1 MTALDQ
7 AFIKAFSQQGTSP
20 VAIVPRPAAPMS
32 KNSPSPLGV
41 DRGGENMLREE
52 GQAAVDNA
60 PAIAPAMFDRLDG
73 ILTALEKMPNLQA
86 EPPNLESEIVVE
98 EEEHG
103 VGGFSSIEVG
113 LGQWAVGG
121 AEWAIGNEAVC
132 PVPKSMVPGPEPQPS
147 IPEPQ
152 TSVPEPRI
160 PNPESRTPNPEPQTP
175 NPKPQTLTP
184 EPEPFRP
191 AWQVDRF
198 TWPRVC
204 RRLTSR
210 AAGEW
215 DRLTDAMLA
224 ANAKG
229 RKVLAITGCRRGEG
243 ATTLLL
249 CAARRLA
256 ERGVKTALVDADLS
270 RPRLAKRLGVQP
282 QLGWNEISNEEANN
296 LNQAVVETTDG
307 NLALL
312 AIRETAEK
320 NDNAADDWSQWTA
333 CIKQL
338 RNNYEMVL
346 VDLGPL
352 ENSIPAD
359 YAPPWATEG
368 NIDALLL
375 VHNRRVTSKEDL
387 NEMQRRLTET
397 DINVAG
403 MIENFVAM

>member
-20 VAIVPRPAAPMS
+20 VATVPRPAAPMS

-41 DRGGENMLREE
+41 DRGEKNMPGEE

-60 PAIAPAMFDRLDG
+60 PAVAPAMFSRFDG
-73 ILTALEKMPNLQA
+73 ILAALEKMPNLQA
-86 EPPNLESEIVVE
+86 EPSNLESGIVVE
-98 EEEHG
+98 EEEQG
-103 VGGFSSIEVG
+103 VGGFPSIELG
-113 LGQWAVGG
+113 SGQWAVGG
-121 AEWAIGNEAVC
+121 AEWAVGDETVC
-132 PVPKSMVPGPEPQPS
+132 PVPKSMVPGYEPQPS
-147 IPEPQ
+147 ISEPQ
-152 TSVPEPRI
+152 TPSHEPRATS
-160 PNPESRTPNPEPQTP
+160 PKPRTPNPEPQT
-175 NPKPQTLTP
+175 
-184 EPEPFRP
+184 FRP

-204 RRLTSR
+204 RRLISR
-210 AAGEW
+210 AADEW
-215 DRLTDAMLA
+215 DRLADALLA
-224 ANAKG
+224 ANAQG
-229 RKVLAITGCRRGEG
+229 RKVLAIAGCRQGEG

-249 CAARRLA
+249 CAARRMA
-256 ERGVKTALVDADLS
+256 ERGVKTALVDADLR

-282 QLGWNEISNEEANN
+282 QFGWNEISNEEAIN

-312 AIRETAEK
+312 AVRETVEE
-320 NDNAADDWSQWTA
+320 NDNAAGDWSQWTA
-333 CIKQL
+333 CIEQL
-338 RNNYEMVL
+338 RNHYEMVL

-375 VHNRRVTSKEDL
+375 VHNRRVTSKENL
-387 NEMQRRLTET
+387 NEMQRRLTEA

-403 MIENFVAM
+403 MIENFVAT

>member
-7 AFIKAFSQQGTSP
+7 AFIKAFSQQGTSS
-20 VAIVPRPAAPMS
+20 VATVPRPAAPMS

-41 DRGGENMLREE
+41 DRGEENMPGEE
-52 GQAAVDNA
+52 GQ
-60 PAIAPAMFDRLDG
+60 IAPAMFDRLDG

-86 EPPNLESEIVVE
+86 EPLNLESGTVVE

-103 VGGFSSIEVG
+103 VDGFPSIEVG

-121 AEWAIGNEAVC
+121 VEWAIGDEAVC
-132 PVPKSMVPGPEPQPS
+132 PVSKSMVPGPEPQPS

-160 PNPESRTPNPEPQTP
+160 PNLEYRPPSLEPRAPN
-175 NPKPQTLTP
+175 
-184 EPEPFRP
+184 PEPFRP

-215 DRLTDAMLA
+215 DRLTDALLA

-229 RKVLAITGCRRGEG
+229 RKVLAITGCRQGEG

-249 CAARRLA
+249 CAAHRLA
-256 ERGVKTALVDADLS
+256 ERGIKTALVDADFS

-320 NDNAADDWSQWTA
+320 NDNAAGDWSQWTA
-333 CIKQL
+333 CIEQL
-338 RNNYEMVL
+338 RNHYEVVL

-359 YAPPWATEG
+359 YAPRWATEG

-403 MIENFVAM
+403 MIENFVAT

>member
-20 VAIVPRPAAPMS
+20 VATMPRPAAPTS
-32 KNSPSPLGV
+32 KNSPLPLGV
-41 DRGGENMLREE
+41 DRGEENIPREV
-52 GQAAVDNA
+52 GQAAVDNV
-60 PAIAPAMFDRLDG
+60 PAVAPAMFDRLDG

-86 EPPNLESEIVVE
+86 KPSNLENGIVVE

-103 VGGFSSIEVG
+103 VGGFPSIEVG

-121 AEWAIGNEAVC
+121 VEWAIGDEAVC

-160 PNPESRTPNPEPQTP
+160 PNPESRTPSPESRVPS
-175 NPKPQTLTP
+175 
-184 EPEPFRP
+184 PEPFQP
-191 AWQVDRF
+191 AWQVDQF

-215 DRLTDAMLA
+215 DRLADALLA

-229 RKVLAITGCRRGEG
+229 RKVLAIAGCRQGEG

-312 AIRETAEK
+312 AVRETVEG
-320 NDNAADDWSQWTA
+320 NDNAAGDWSQWTA
-333 CIKQL
+333 CIEQL
-338 RNNYEMVL
+338 RNHYEMIL

-375 VHNRRVTSKEDL
+375 VHNRRVTSEKNL
-387 NEMQRRLTET
+387 NEMQRRLTEA

-403 MIENFVAM
+403 MIENFVAT

>member
-20 VAIVPRPAAPMS
+20 VATVPRPAAPTS

-41 DRGGENMLREE
+41 DRGEENMPGEK

-60 PAIAPAMFDRLDG
+60 PAVVPAMFDRLDG

-86 EPPNLESEIVVE
+86 EPSNLESGIVVE
-98 EEEHG
+98 EKEHG
-103 VGGFSSIEVG
+103 VGGFPSIEVG

-121 AEWAIGNEAVC
+121 VEWAIGDEAVC
-132 PVPKSMVPGPEPQPS
+132 PVPKYMVPGPEPQPS

-160 PNPESRTPNPEPQTP
+160 PNPESRTPSPESRTP
-175 NPKPQTLTP
+175 S
-184 EPEPFRP
+184 PEPFQP
-191 AWQVDRF
+191 AWQVDQF

-215 DRLTDAMLA
+215 DRLADALLA

-229 RKVLAITGCRRGEG
+229 RKVLAIAGCRQGEG

-249 CAARRLA
+249 CTARRLA
-256 ERGVKTALVDADLS
+256 ERGVKIALVDADLS

-312 AIRETAEK
+312 AVRETVEG
-320 NDNAADDWSQWTA
+320 NDNAAGDWSQWTA
-333 CIKQL
+333 CIEQL
-338 RNNYEMVL
+338 RNHYEMVL

-375 VHNRRVTSKEDL
+375 VHNRRVTSKENL
-387 NEMQRRLTET
+387 NEMQRRLTEA

-403 MIENFVAM
+403 MIENFVAT